1 MDKKGLSMS
10 TFESLVS
17 VAQSVELV
25 KARVSKRKALAPAEL
40 RPRTLA
46 VQLDDNPT
54 KELDAVMLGDA
65 LVGYGKGMS
74 LNNMAIIENVM
85 TMAIMEANYKV
96 PNGKNTQPWYSEFV
110 GCLRDLGCFIADDGY
125 TQYSSSSLRVDMDY
139 VIKDIVKG
147 ILDGVKASLPAA
159 SVLGAVIDTTVG
171 GLKDDTKTL
180 NLFNGEVKI
189 PEGARLSVIPCE
201 ELENGI
207 LVASSASVKQTGSSH
222 NGGVLF
228 VNWQSSALEIF
239 RGKSFITF
247 NPARYEEYRSDIEE
261 YLGAHR
267 KEVLKQRFSRR
278 STA

>member
-1 MDKKGLSMS
+1 MND
-10 TFESLVS
+10 FESVVS

-25 KARVSKRKALAPAEL
+25 KARVSKRKALAPAGL
-40 RPRTLA
+40 RPRALA
-46 VQLDDNPT
+46 VQQDDNPT

-74 LNNMAIIENVM
+74 LSNMAIIENIM
-85 TMAIMEANYKV
+85 TMAIMEANYEV
-96 PNGKNTQPWYSEFV
+96 PNGKNTKRWYEEFV
-110 GCLRDLGCFIADDGY
+110 RCLGDLGCFIADDGY
-125 TQYSSSSLRVDMDY
+125 TQYSSSTLRVDMDY

-147 ILDGVKASLPAA
+147 ILDGVKAGFPAA
-159 SVLGAVIDTTVG
+159 SVLGGVIETTVG
-171 GLKDDTKTL
+171 GLKDDQKTL
-180 NLFNGEVKI
+180 NLYNNEVKI

-201 ELENGI
+201 ELENGLLI
-207 LVASSASVKQTGSSH
+207 VSSASIKQTGSSH

-247 NPARYEEYRSDIEE
+247 NPVRYEGFRNDIEE

-267 KEVLKQRFSRR
+267 KEVLKKRFSRR
-278 STA
+278 RPA